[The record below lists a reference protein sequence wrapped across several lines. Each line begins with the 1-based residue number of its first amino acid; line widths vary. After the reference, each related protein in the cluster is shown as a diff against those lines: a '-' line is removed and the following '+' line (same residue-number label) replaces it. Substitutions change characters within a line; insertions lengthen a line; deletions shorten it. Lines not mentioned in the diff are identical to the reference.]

1 VDFSHR
7 AQAFQL
13 PRENCFL
20 AFFALR
26 ICVPSM
32 DSAKDIMAATVSE
45 QIDTDVG
52 KYTYF
57 NPKLMEAIV
66 TGDIYKTEDI
76 KNAQQQWEIDR

>member
-1 VDFSHR
+1 
-7 AQAFQL
+7 
-13 PRENCFL
+13 
-20 AFFALR
+20 
-26 ICVPSM
+26 M